1 MSDVLK
7 IKRGT
12 NIKLQGE
19 AEKILTD
26 APQAETY
33 AIKPTDFV
41 GIKPK
46 VVVKEGDEVKAG
58 TVLMYD
64 KNHEEVKFTSPVSGE
79 VVEVKRGEKRKL
91 LEIIVLADQEI
102 KYEDFGAAD
111 PSSLGRDEII
121 KKLCNAG
128 LWPLIKQRP
137 YDVIANPQDK
147 PKSIFITAY
156 DSAPLAP
163 DNDFIF
169 HGQGEL
175 FQKGLDALAKLT
187 EGKVHLSVD
196 GSAGVDEA
204 FTKAKGVELHRVS
217 GPHPAGNVGVHIH
230 HFDPV
235 GAGQTVWTLKAQ
247 DVLSIG
253 RLFESGKFDASRIIA
268 ICGPQINDPKYYKTI
283 LGTSTKK
290 LFQDL
295 ANHDQQNRYISGNVL
310 TGEKINEDGYLGFY
324 DYQLTVIPEGGEP
337 RMFGWITPNPQK
349 FSVHR
354 SLVSWLQPS
363 KKYSLNAEMN
373 GEERPF
379 VVTEEYEQVFPF
391 DVYPVQLIKAIM
403 VEDIELMEALGIY
416 EVAPEDFALCEV
428 VCTSKI
434 PSQTIVRDGLEMLRK
449 EMS

>member
-7 IKRGT
+7 IRRGT
-12 NIKLQGE
+12 DIKLQGE

-46 VVVKEGDEVKAG
+46 VVVKAGHEVKAG

-64 KNHEEVKFTSPVSGE
+64 KNHEAVKFTSPVSGE
-79 VVEVKRGEKRKL
+79 VVEVKRGDKRKL
-91 LEIIVLADQEI
+91 LEIIVLADKEI
-102 KYEDFGAAD
+102 KYEDFGSSD
-111 PSSLGRDEII
+111 PNTLGREEII
-121 KKLCNAG
+121 KKLCDSG
-128 LWPLIKQRP
+128 LWPFIKQRP
-137 YDVIANPQDK
+137 YDVIANPEDK

-169 HGQGEL
+169 HGQGAL
-175 FQKGLDALAKLT
+175 LQKGLDALAKLT
-187 EGKVHLSVD
+187 EGKVHLTVD
-196 GSAGVDEA
+196 GSAGADEA
-204 FTKAKGVELHRVS
+204 FTQAKNVVLHKVS
-217 GPHPAGNVGVHIH
+217 GPHPAGNVGLHIH
-230 HFDPV
+230 KFDPI
-235 GAGQTVWTLKAQ
+235 GAGETVWTLNVQ

-253 RLFESGKFDASRIIA
+253 RLFETGKFDASRIIT
-268 ICGPQINDPKYYKTI
+268 ICGSQIKDPKYYKTLMGI
-283 LGTSTKK
+283 STKK

-295 ANHDQQNRYISGNVL
+295 AENDTENRYISGNVL
-310 TGEKINEDGYLGFY
+310 TGDQIAEDGYLGYY
-324 DYQLTVIPEGGEP
+324 DYQLTAIPEGGEP
-337 RMFGWITPNPQK
+337 RMFGWIKPNPQK
-349 FSVHR
+349 FSIHR
-354 SLVSWLQPS
+354 SLVSWLQPA
-363 KKYSLNAEMN
+363 KKYDLNAEMN

-379 VVTEEYEQVFPF
+379 VVTEEYEKVFPF
-391 DVYPVQLIKAIM
+391 DIYPVQLIKAIM
-403 VEDIELMEALGIY
+403 VEDIELMESLGIY